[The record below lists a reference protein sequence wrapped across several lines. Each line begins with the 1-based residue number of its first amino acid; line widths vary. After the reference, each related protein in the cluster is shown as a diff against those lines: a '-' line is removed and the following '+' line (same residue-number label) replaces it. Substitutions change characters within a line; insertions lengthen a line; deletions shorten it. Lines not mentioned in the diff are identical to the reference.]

1 MKNQLVIYNLI
12 KNTILAY
19 EKLNPIED
27 PELYN
32 KSICEGIQE
41 ISINDN
47 LENSLSYF
55 EKAAK
60 IYPNK
65 MEPSFYKFASYIYS
79 YNKSNKSQPQYIELS
94 LQELENARKLSPT
107 NSAILYFKSLMA
119 LIFEENNHTIQD
131 LTQAIEGIDEGKA
144 EYYFLRGIAYA
155 DLGFH
160 PQAFSDFS
168 VALSFHPKWSECY
181 YNRAICCQILGDIEG
196 ALSDFKTSLNLANHL
211 GNDLFIGNFLFG
223 CGIYEEALHCYSK
236 VEENELTAMIE
247 KVKCL
252 IHMKEL
258 TLCLATLKRLIE
270 ISDQNE
276 DFVNDYNCLLA
287 LKYASENFS
296 GGETL
301 DYSSLINKLV
311 EGGKDGLVFKL
322 SDFYFYKAA
331 FCFYEKNYKDAIAS
345 FIKANQMK
353 SVLDEIK
360 NEQSLN
366 KNDLLSETNSF
377 TFPEY
382 LYNLIICY
390 LQVITFIL
398 FVIKFFFKAKRLF
411 NGIKLVPRIR
421 RDCSKLL

>member
-1 MKNQLVIYNLI
+1 MNN
-12 KNTILAY
+12 
-19 EKLNPIED
+19 
-27 PELYN
+27 
-32 KSICEGIQE
+32 
-41 ISINDN
+41 N
-47 LENSLSYF
+47 LESSLSFF
-55 EKAAK
+55 EKAEK

-65 MEPSFYKFASYIYS
+65 MEPAFYKFASYIYI
-79 YNKSNKSQPQYIELS
+79 YNKGNKAEPQYIELS
-94 LQELENARKLSPT
+94 LKELESARKLSPT
-107 NSAILYFKSLMA
+107 NPAILYFKSLMA
-119 LIFEENNHTIQD
+119 LIFEENNHSIQD

-155 DLGFH
+155 DLGLH

-168 VALSFHPKWSECY
+168 VALSFNSKWSECY

-223 CGIYEEALHCYSK
+223 CGIYDEALHCYSK

-270 ISDQNE
+270 ISDQSE

-287 LKYASENFS
+287 LKYASEKFA
-296 GGETL
+296 GGENL
-301 DYSSLINKLV
+301 DYNSLINKLV
-311 EGGKDGLVFKL
+311 EGEKDGLAFKL
-322 SDFYFYKAA
+322 SDFCFYKAV
-331 FCFYEKNYKDAIAS
+331 FYFYEKNYKEAIAM
-345 FIKANQMK
+345 FIKAQQIK
-353 SVLDEIK
+353 SVLCEIK
-360 NEQSLN
+360 NEQSVSN
-366 KNDLLSETNSF
+366 TNDLLSETNSF

-390 LQVITFIL
+390 LQVIFSFIY
-398 FVIKFFFKAKRLF
+398 FIFFLKKRLKI
-411 NGIKLVPRIR
+411 IKLH
-421 RDCSKLL
+421 